1 MYLGNFSNPQLKP
14 LRAGLAGLKATS
26 YSIGGFISGFIA
38 RGGIGISSPKMAL
51 LLAKTPICL
60 AF

>member
-1 MYLGNFSNPQLKP
+1 MYSGNLSNPQLKP

-26 YSIGGFISGFIA
+26 YSIGGFISGFSL

-51 LLAKTPICL
+51 LLAKTPIYF